1 MWGHGIRGRSLL
13 ASDELSEEL
22 AFYSEKKVE
31 LLKTY
36 EGKYALIK
44 GRALLGVFD
53 SASAAYEEGVK
64 RLGNVPMLI
73 VRVQKEEPRAWIPA
87 LQLGLIRA
95 HIQG

>member
-1 MWGHGIRGRSLL
+1 MEVWDTWAKPVTDNDLK
-13 ASDELSEEL
+13 EEL
-22 AFYSEKKVE
+22 AFYAEKKAE

-53 SASAAYEEGVK
+53 SPSAAYEEGVK
-64 RLGNVPMLI
+64 RVGNVPMLI

-95 HIQG
+95 HLQG